1 MVRSQNAFLKKEV
14 KENMS
19 RFSFLIPFLIWIFIP
34 LLSLGLLQFSRW
46 KRHRRGE
53 RPPFQDLLLRSP
65 GEGLRREIQDMSDD
79 VIWYLVL
86 MYSLPLLIYS
96 MYLGILSS
104 GEPSA
109 GAHIFLLI
117 VLLGAVIFPVYK
129 TSRIIAKRRH
139 LRLGLAGE
147 IAVGE
152 ELNRLMLDGYHVYH
166 DFPADR
172 FNVDHV
178 IVGRAGVFAVETK
191 ARSKKLSGKAKS
203 EAEVV
208 YDGKQL
214 KFSSWVTTEPLDQA
228 KAQASWLSKWL
239 SSAVGETVRAAP
251 MVVIPGWFISRKAAD
266 GVPVLNPKEVRAYF
280 ASRRE
285 SVLSETV
292 IQRIC
297 HQLEQKCRDVDLWE
311 WY

>member
-1 MVRSQNAFLKKEV
+1 
-14 KENMS
+14 MS
-19 RFSFLIPFLIWIFIP
+19 RFSFLIPFLIWIVIP

-53 RPPFQDLLLRSP
+53 RPPFRDLLLRSP
-65 GEGLRREIQDMSDD
+65 GESLRREIQDMSDD
-79 VIWYLVL
+79 VVWYLVL
-86 MYSLPLLIYS
+86 MYSLPLLVYS
-96 MYLGILSS
+96 MYLAISNS
-104 GEPSA
+104 GEPST
-109 GAHIFLLI
+109 GAHIFFLL

-152 ELNRLMLDGYHVYH
+152 ELNRLMLDGYRVYH
-166 DFPADR
+166 DFPAER
-172 FNVDHV
+172 FNIDHI
-178 IVGRAGVFAVETK
+178 IVSQVGVFAVETK
-191 ARSKKLSGKAKS
+191 ARSKKGMGKAKS

-214 KFSSWVTTEPLDQA
+214 RFPSWVTAEPTDQA
-228 KAQASWLSKWL
+228 KDQAKWL
-239 SSAVGETVRAAP
+239 SNWLSNAVGETVRTTP
-251 MVVIPGWFISRKAAD
+251 IVIIPGWFINRKAPD
-266 GVPVLNPKEVRAYF
+266 SVPVLNPKEVMAYF
-280 ASRRE
+280 ASKKE
-285 SVLSETV
+285 SVLFETM

-297 HQLEQKCRDVDLWE
+297 HQVEQKCRDVDLWE